1 MSSLGEG
8 AAGFRFG
15 RMPLDKSAALEPV
28 DQKTGSTIRT
38 GKLVVNLDTRV
49 VSVDDLPV
57 RLTGMEYGILQL
69 LSLRKGTT
77 ITKEMFLNHLYGGGM
92 HEPELKIIDVLSANC
107 ARNSP
112 KLRAAAITS
121 KRFGAA
127 AMSFAMRPSYHQM
140 SRNDDP
146 NAPGAAPPYSPG
158 LG

>member
-1 MSSLGEG
+1 MFVLAWGG

-57 RLTGMEYGILQL
+57 RLTGMEYGILEL

-77 ITKEMFLNHLYGGGM
+77 ITKEMFLN
-92 HEPELKIIDVLSANC
+92 
-107 ARNSP
+107 
-112 KLRAAAITS
+112 
-121 KRFGAA
+121 
-127 AMSFAMRPSYHQM
+127 
-140 SRNDDP
+140 RNDHRRREGQCGDP
-146 NAPGAAPPYSPG
+146 RIAEPSRGGTRVMARSAW
-158 LG
+158 